1 MAKLVNAYDN
11 NELFFEGSVED
22 CKKEVSVLAQK
33 YNYGIY
39 RYWKDLDCMEY
50 FDIGDVVLTILY
62 V

>member
-1 MAKLVNAYDN
+1 MVKLVNAHDN
-11 NELFFEGSVED
+11 KEVFYEGAVED

-50 FDIGDVVLTILY
+50 FDIGNVVLTILY

>member
-11 NELFFEGSVED
+11 KEVFYEGAVED

-39 RYWKDLDCMEY
+39 RYWKDLDCREY
-50 FDIGDVVLTILY
+50 FDISKVVLTILY

>member
-11 NELFFEGSVED
+11 KEVFYEGAVED

>member
-11 NELFFEGSVED
+11 NEIYYEGTVEE
-22 CKKEVSVLAQK
+22 CQKEIGVLAHK

-39 RYWKDLDCMEY
+39 RYWKDLNCMEY
-50 FDIGDVVLTILY
+50 YDIGNVVLTILY

>member
-11 NELFFEGSVED
+11 NELYFEVTVED
-22 CKKEVSVLAQK
+22 CKKEVGVLAQK

-39 RYWKDLDCMEY
+39 RYWKDLDCKEY
-50 FDIGDVVLTILY
+50 FDISKVVLTILY